1 MANSSST
8 WADGCWAILRKDI
21 QSEFRTRYA
30 FNAVV
35 VFAVTTL
42 AVVSYSAQVVG
53 AGARLLS
60 PLLWIIILFSA
71 MSGLSR
77 TFVREEDAGT
87 ANTLRLAADP
97 TAVYV
102 GKLLFNTVLLAVLNV
117 LVVPLFLVLMDV
129 SVGNLFLF
137 VVILITGS
145 TSIAATATFVAA
157 IVSKASVRSALF
169 AVLSFPL
176 LVPVLVAAVQGTEA
190 SLRGASTVEGMP
202 FVKILTA
209 FAGAMVAV
217 GLLLFEHVW
226 DEV

>member
-8 WADGCWAILRKDI
+8 WADGCWAVLWKDI

-53 AGARLLS
+53 AGSRLLS

-87 ANTLRLAADP
+87 ANTLRLVAEP

-102 GKLLFNTVLLAVLNV
+102 GKLLFNTALLAVLDV
-117 LVVPLFLVLMDV
+117 LIVPLFLVLMDV

-145 TSIAATATFVAA
+145 VSIAATATFVAA

-190 SLRGASTVEGMP
+190 SLRGASIPEGMP
-202 FVKILTA
+202 FVRILTA

-226 DEV
+226 NEA

>member
-1 MANSSST
+1 ML
-8 WADGCWAILRKDI
+8 WKDI

-53 AGARLLS
+53 AGSRLLS

-87 ANTLRLAADP
+87 ANTLRLVAEP

-102 GKLLFNTVLLAVLNV
+102 GKLLFNTALLAVLDV

-145 TSIAATATFVAA
+145 VSIAATATFVAA

-190 SLRGASTVEGMP
+190 SLRGASISEGMP
-202 FVKILTA
+202 FVRILTA

-226 DEV
+226 NEA